1 MLKVLLFYLSCL
13 PSTVTALI
21 KNSGRNISF
30 FVKSQIPQI
39 SVFSKINEWEM
50 SFDLTFYT
58 KTMSTPKSE
67 KFWRTGEKEKKS
79 TRTHTQHELKGFVIF
94 SLVSGGQ
101 FFFVP
106 LWLGWST
113 TGVYRSRRS
122 AEETLE
128 RKEAITQNRTPEK
141 RTKKKKVVKDIHISP
156 ADRIK
161 RAGQFRSVSNR
172 FNKELTIPFDN
183 FQSTILKRARC
194 YIIPLV
200 T

>member
-1 MLKVLLFYLSCL
+1 MFFPKLMNEKCLLIWPFTQRQCQ
-13 PSTVTALI
+13 PP
-21 KNSGRNISF
+21 NRR
-30 FVKSQIPQI
+30 
-39 SVFSKINEWEM
+39 
-50 SFDLTFYT
+50 SFDVR
-58 KTMSTPKSE
+58 E
-67 KFWRTGEKEKKS
+67 RREKKAHA
-79 TRTHTQHELKGFVIF
+79 HTQHELKGFVIF

>member
-67 KFWRTGEKEKKS
+67 KFWRKGEKGKKSARTHS
-79 TRTHTQHELKGFVIF
+79 TRTERFRNFFPCKWRTVFLRPSMAWVVYDRRLPEQTLRWRNPRAERGDYAKPDTRKKDKEEKSSEGHPHFTCWPYQKGWAV
-94 SLVSGGQ
+94 SLCLQ
-101 FFFVP
+101 
-106 LWLGWST
+106 
-113 TGVYRSRRS
+113 
-122 AEETLE
+122 
-128 RKEAITQNRTPEK
+128 
-141 RTKKKKVVKDIHISP
+141 
-156 ADRIK
+156 
-161 RAGQFRSVSNR
+161 
-172 FNKELTIPFDN
+172 PF
-183 FQSTILKRARC
+183 Q
-194 YIIPLV
+194 
-200 T
+200 